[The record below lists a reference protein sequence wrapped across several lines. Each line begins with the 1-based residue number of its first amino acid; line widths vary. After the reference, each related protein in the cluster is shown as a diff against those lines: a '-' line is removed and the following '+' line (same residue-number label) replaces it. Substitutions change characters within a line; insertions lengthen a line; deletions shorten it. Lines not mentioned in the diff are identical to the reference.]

1 MLLLERGELT
11 YLRRTL
17 AMATTMPAVLTAMLT
32 SMRVRGRCCAE
43 MPPRVACKGV
53 RHGRGGAC
61 ERARTWGQ
69 VADKD
74 AGIASDAGAERWML
88 LLRCCLRMREA
99 EARQGLRCDARRC
112 DAMRCDAMR
121 SEAVR

>member
-1 MLLLERGELT
+1 MLAGTVLLLVLVCCWGGCYCWCWCVAGAHAALLLPWKCCGMRLMLLLERGELT

-69 VADKD
+69 VAD
-74 AGIASDAGAERWML
+74 
-88 LLRCCLRMREA
+88 
-99 EARQGLRCDARRC
+99 
-112 DAMRCDAMR
+112 
-121 SEAVR
+121 